1 MYSIS
6 LLNTVEDVV
15 SIIRI
20 QER

>member
-1 MYSIS
+1 
-6 LLNTVEDVV
+6 VEDAV